1 MDNGHTRFNQNVS
14 WKRGVWRGRTT
25 KFLKGGMSVV
35 SAGLLFF
42 MFASIAG
49 ADELIMKNGDRLQG
63 TVVSM
68 SLGKLIF
75 KTSYA
80 GEITIKW
87 DEVATLTTEK
97 PFEAYLRDEETL
109 IGKIKAGEDGSL
121 ILQPADGSPPVT
133 VFVAQ
138 IKTLEQPK
146 QPAKWEFSGNVSA
159 GASKETGNT
168 NTEKYNLIGNLT
180 VSKLP
185 HVIKL
190 YGEFRKEWSS
200 DKLSKDNA
208 LGSATYEHFLDKKW
222 FVFGNATAQ
231 TDKFKDL
238 DLLGSVA
245 AGPGYQFWRS
255 RDKNLSAKIGPAY
268 GYEKYTKNMKFLDN
282 KNQRDYFA
290 GYWALDFDMWFFDRF
305 FQVYHHDDMVYDF
318 QDSDNWVVRTRTGI
332 RIPMVLKLFASF
344 QFNYEY
350 DNQPADGKKNY
361 DQSWNFG
368 LGWAF

>member
-1 MDNGHTRFNQNVS
+1 MGNGDAGWNRN
-14 WKRGVWRGRTT
+14 RTFKPGPWSRAWAPCQRT
-25 KFLKGGMSVV
+25 GIWILFTGMVFFAL
-35 SAGLLFF
+35 AGL
-42 MFASIAG
+42 AG
-49 ADELIMKNGDRLQG
+49 ADVLVMKNGDRLQG
-63 TVVSM
+63 TAVSM
-68 SLGKLIF
+68 SSGKLVF

-80 GEITIKW
+80 GDITIKW
-87 DEVATLTTEK
+87 EAVATLTTDE
-97 PFEAYLRDEETL
+97 PFEAYLKDQETL
-109 IGKIKAGEDGSL
+109 KGKIMAGDDGTV
-121 ILQPADGSPPVT
+121 ILQPADGSPPVP
-133 VFVAQ
+133 VQLAQ
-138 IKTLEQPK
+138 IKSLDRPK
-146 QPAKWEFSGNVSA
+146 PPPGWEFSGDISA

-168 NTEKYNLIGNLT
+168 NTEKYNLIGNLK
-180 VSKLP
+180 VSNLP

-190 YGEFRKEWSS
+190 YGEFRKEWSK

-208 LGSATYEHFLDKKW
+208 LGSATYERFLDDRW

-238 DLLGSVA
+238 DLLGNIA
-245 AGPGYQFWRS
+245 IGPGYQFWQS
-255 RDKNLSAKIGPAY
+255 EQKNLSVKLAPAY
-268 GYEKYTKNMKFLDN
+268 AYEKYARPMTFLGN

-290 GYWALDFDMWFFDRF
+290 GYWALDFDMWFFDKF
-305 FQVYHHDDMVYDF
+305 FQVYHHDDIVYSF

>member
-1 MDNGHTRFNQNVS
+1 MNSAHIRLNHNERC
-14 WKRGVWRGRTT
+14 KREVWRRRIA
-25 KFLKGGMSVV
+25 KCFKGGISAV
-35 SAGLLFF
+35 SAGLWFF
-42 MFASIAG
+42 MCGSIAY
-49 ADELIMKNGDRLQG
+49 ADELMMKNGDRLQG

-80 GEITIKW
+80 GDITIKW
-87 DEVATLTTEK
+87 EEVERLTTDQ
-97 PFEAYLRDEETL
+97 PLEAYLRDEETL
-109 IGKIKAGEDGSL
+109 IGKIKAGEDNVL
-121 ILQPADGSPPVT
+121 ILEPADGSPPVP
-133 VFVAQ
+133 VQLAQ
-138 IKTLEQPK
+138 VRSLERPK
-146 QPAKWEFSGNVSA
+146 QQPGWEFTGNVSA

-180 VSKLP
+180 VSRLP

-208 LGSATYEHFLDKKW
+208 LGSATYERFIDKKW

-238 DLLGSVA
+238 DLLGNVA

-255 RDKNLSAKIGPAY
+255 RNKNLSAKIGPAY
-268 GYEKYTKNMKFLDN
+268 GYEKYSKNMEFLGN

-305 FQVYHHDDMVYDF
+305 FQVYHHNDVLYDF
-318 QDSDNWVVRTRTGI
+318 QDTSNWMVRTRTGI

-350 DNQPADGKKNY
+350 DNQPADGKRNY

>member
-1 MDNGHTRFNQNVS
+1 MIGSGNKSVERRTRTFWS
-14 WKRGVWRGRTT
+14 
-25 KFLKGGMSVV
+25 LKAATIMAVGLWFTLT
-35 SAGLLFF
+35 AGT
-42 MFASIAG
+42 AG
-49 ADELIMKNGDRLQG
+49 ADELVMKNGDHLQG
-63 TVVSM
+63 EVVSM
-68 SLGKLIF
+68 SLGKLVF

-80 GEITIKW
+80 GDITIKW
-87 DEVATLTTEK
+87 EEVATLTTDE
-97 PFEAYLRDEETL
+97 PFEAYLKDEERVM
-109 IGKIKAGEDGSL
+109 GKIKAREDGAL
-121 ILQPADGSPPVT
+121 VLDPADGSPSVP
-133 VFVAQ
+133 
-138 IKTLEQPK
+138 IKLAEVKSLDRPK
-146 QPAKWEFSGNVSA
+146 PPPGWEFTGNISA

-185 HVIKL
+185 HVVKL

-208 LGSATYEHFLDKKW
+208 LGSATYERFLDDKW

-238 DLLGSVA
+238 DLLGNMA
-245 AGPGYQFWRS
+245 IGPGYQFWRS
-255 RDKNLSAKIGPAY
+255 DQKNLSVRLAPAY
-268 GYEKYTKNMKFLDN
+268 AYEKYSKPMKYMGN
-282 KNQRDYFA
+282 KSQRDYFA
-290 GYWALDFDMWFFDRF
+290 GYWALDFDMWFFDKF
-305 FQVYHHDDMVYDF
+305 FQVYHHDDIVYSF

-332 RIPMVLKLFASF
+332 RIPMVLKLFASL

-361 DQSWNFG
+361 DTSWNFG